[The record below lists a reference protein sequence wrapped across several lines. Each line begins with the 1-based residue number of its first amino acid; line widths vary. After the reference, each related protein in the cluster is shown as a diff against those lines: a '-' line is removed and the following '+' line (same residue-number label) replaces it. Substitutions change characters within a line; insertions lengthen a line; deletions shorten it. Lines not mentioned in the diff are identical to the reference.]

1 MSILTTNK
9 LELEI
14 SITIYTVRGRSEVS
28 KNKDKTINTLSFLSE
43 NQKHTTGFRTKEE

>member
-14 SITIYTVRGRSEVS
+14 AITIYTVRGRIEGS
-28 KNKDKTINTLSFLSE
+28 KNKDKP
-43 NQKHTTGFRTKEE
+43 